1 MSFNNTLV
9 SLRNQHGM
17 TQEQLANAVGVSQ
30 AVISMY
36 EGGIKVPSIFVAVKI
51 AKTFGTTVEKLVEGN
66 VNA

>member
-9 SLRNQHGM
+9 FLRNKHGL

-36 EGGIKVPSIFVAVKI
+36 ESGIKVPSIFVSVKL
-51 AKTFGTTVEKLVEGN
+51 AKTFGITVEELAEGN
-66 VNA
+66 LNA